1 MTTIHVA
8 ASRAYDIEI
17 SRGLLDQAGEH
28 IARVTGAGRTAAVIS
43 DTNVLPLYGQRLCDS
58 LERAGFRPISWAFP
72 AGEES
77 KNLTTYGRLLHFLG
91 ENHMTRSD
99 IIVALGGGVT
109 GDMAGFA
116 AATYQRGIPF
126 IQVPTTLLAAVDS
139 SVGGKTA
146 IDLETGKNQAGCFYQ
161 PWLVL
166 CDPDTLT
173 TLPEREYRCGCGEI
187 IKYSVLF
194 DAHFFEEL
202 QSTPVKDQV
211 EHVISTC
218 VTLKRRAVMEDE
230 FDTGERR
237 KLNLGHSFGHAVEAC
252 SDFSIPHGCA
262 VAIGMAIITR
272 AAVKRGICAQEV
284 LDRLLAIL
292 DKYDLPTQTDYPLEA
307 LYRAALSDKKIS
319 GGKMHL
325 IVPEAIG
332 RCDIVS
338 IPEGE
343 IPDWLRDG
351 GVQ

>member
-8 ASRAYDIEI
+8 ASREYDIEI
-17 SRGLLDQAGEH
+17 GRGLLDQAGEH

-194 DAHFFEEL
+194 DANFFEEL
-202 QSTPVKDQV
+202 WNAPVKDQV

-272 AAVKRGICAQEV
+272 AAVKRGLCSRET

-292 DKYDLPTQTDYPLEA
+292 DQYDLPTQTEHHPEE
-307 LYRAALSDKKIS
+307 LYRAALSDKKIA

-325 IVPEAIG
+325 IVPRQIG
-332 RCDIVS
+332 WCDIVS
-338 IPEGE
+338 IPEYE

>member
-17 SRGLLDQAGEH
+17 GRGLLDQAGEH

-43 DTNVLPLYGQRLCDS
+43 DTNVLPLYGQRLCSS
-58 LERAGFRPISWAFP
+58 LEQAGFRVISWAFP
-72 AGEES
+72 AGEAS
-77 KNLTTYGRLLHFLG
+77 KNLITYGQLLHFLG

-146 IDLETGKNQAGCFYQ
+146 IDLDTGKNQAGCFYQ

-187 IKYSVLF
+187 IKYSMLF
-194 DAHFFEEL
+194 DANFFEEL
-202 QSTPVKDQV
+202 WNTSVKDQV

-218 VTLKRRAVMEDE
+218 VTLKRMAVMEDE
-230 FDTGERR
+230 FDTGARR

-272 AAVKRGICAQEV
+272 AAVKRGLCSRET

-292 DKYDLPTQTDYPLEA
+292 DQYDLPTQTEHHPEE
-307 LYRAALSDKKIS
+307 LYRAALSDKKIA

-325 IVPEAIG
+325 IVPRQIG

-338 IPEGE
+338 IPEYE

>member
-8 ASRAYDIEI
+8 ASREYDIEI
-17 SRGLLDQAGEH
+17 GRGLLDRAGER

-43 DTNVLPLYGQRLCDS
+43 DTNVLPLYGQRLCSS
-58 LERAGFRPISWAFP
+58 LEQAGFRVISWAFP
-72 AGEES
+72 AGEAS
-77 KNLTTYGRLLHFLG
+77 KNLTTYGQLLHFLG

-146 IDLETGKNQAGCFYQ
+146 IDLDTGKNQAGCFYQ

-194 DAHFFEEL
+194 DADFFDEL
-202 QSTPVKDQV
+202 WNTPVKDQV

-218 VTLKRRAVMEDE
+218 VTLKRMAVMEDE
-230 FDTGERR
+230 FDTGARR

-272 AAVKRGICAQEV
+272 AAVKRGICTQEV

-332 RCDIVS
+332 RCRIES
-338 IPEGE
+338 IPEAE
-343 IPDWLRDG
+343 IRDWMRDG
-351 GVQ
+351 GIQ

>member
-8 ASRAYDIEI
+8 ASREYDIEI
-17 SRGLLDQAGEH
+17 GRGLLDQAGEH
-28 IARVTGAGRTAAVIS
+28 IAQVTGAGHTAAVIS
-43 DTNVLPLYGQRLCDS
+43 DTNVLPLYGQRRCSS
-58 LERAGFRPISWAFP
+58 LEQAGFRVISWAFP
-72 AGEES
+72 AGEAS
-77 KNLTTYGRLLHFLG
+77 KNLTTYGQLLHFLG

-146 IDLETGKNQAGCFYQ
+146 IDLDTGKNQAGCFYQ

-332 RCDIVS
+332 RCRIES
-338 IPEGE
+338 IPEAE
-343 IPDWLRDG
+343 IRTWLRDG
-351 GVQ
+351 GIQ

>member
-8 ASRAYDIEI
+8 ASREYDIEI
-17 SRGLLDQAGEH
+17 GRGLLDQAGAH

-43 DTNVLPLYGQRLCDS
+43 DTNVLPLYGQRLCSS
-58 LERAGFRPISWAFP
+58 LEQAGFRVISWAFP
-72 AGEES
+72 AGEAS
-77 KNLTTYGRLLHFLG
+77 KNLTTYGQLLHFLG

-146 IDLETGKNQAGCFYQ
+146 IDLDTGKNQAGCFYQ

-194 DAHFFEEL
+194 DADFFEEL
-202 QSTPVKDQV
+202 WNTPVKDQV

-218 VTLKRRAVMEDE
+218 VTLKRMAVMEDE
-230 FDTGERR
+230 FDTGARR

-252 SDFSIPHGCA
+252 SDFSIPHG
-262 VAIGMAIITR
+262 
-272 AAVKRGICAQEV
+272 
-284 LDRLLAIL
+284 
-292 DKYDLPTQTDYPLEA
+292 
-307 LYRAALSDKKIS
+307 
-319 GGKMHL
+319 
-325 IVPEAIG
+325 
-332 RCDIVS
+332 
-338 IPEGE
+338 
-343 IPDWLRDG
+343 
-351 GVQ
+351 

>member
-8 ASRAYDIEI
+8 ASREYDIEI
-17 SRGLLDQAGEH
+17 GRGLLDQAGER

-43 DTNVLPLYGQRLCDS
+43 DTNVLPLYGQRLCSS
-58 LERAGFRPISWAFP
+58 LDQAGFRVISWAFP
-72 AGEES
+72 AGEAS
-77 KNLTTYGRLLHFLG
+77 KNLTTYGQLLHFLG

-146 IDLETGKNQAGCFYQ
+146 IDLDTGKNQAGCFYQ

-194 DAHFFEEL
+194 DANFFEAL
-202 QSTPVKDQV
+202 WNTPVKDQV

-218 VTLKRRAVMEDE
+218 VTLKRMAVMEDE
-230 FDTGERR
+230 FDTGARR

-332 RCDIVS
+332 RCRIES
-338 IPEGE
+338 IPEAE
-343 IPDWLRDG
+343 IRTWLRDG
-351 GVQ
+351 GIQ

>member
-8 ASRAYDIEI
+8 ASREYDIEI
-17 SRGLLDQAGEH
+17 GRGLLDQAGAR

-43 DTNVLPLYGQRLCDS
+43 DTNVLPLYGQRLCGS
-58 LERAGFRPISWAFP
+58 LEQSGFRVISWAFP
-72 AGEES
+72 AGEAS
-77 KNLTTYGRLLHFLG
+77 KNLTTYGQLLHFLG

-146 IDLETGKNQAGCFYQ
+146 IDLDTGKNQAGCFYQ

-187 IKYSVLF
+187 IKYSALF
-194 DAHFFEEL
+194 DTDFFEEL
-202 QSTPVKDQV
+202 WNTPVKDQV

-218 VTLKRRAVMEDE
+218 VTLKRMAVMEDE
-230 FDTGERR
+230 FDTGARR

-332 RCDIVS
+332 RCRIES
-338 IPEGE
+338 IPEAE
-343 IPDWLRDG
+343 IRDWMRDG
-351 GVQ
+351 GIQ

>member
-8 ASRAYDIEI
+8 ASREYDIEI
-17 SRGLLDQAGEH
+17 GRGLLDQAGAH
-28 IARVTGAGRTAAVIS
+28 IAQVTGAGRTAAVIS
-43 DTNVLPLYGQRLCDS
+43 DTNVLPLYGQRLCSS
-58 LERAGFRPISWAFP
+58 LERAGFRVISWAFP
-72 AGEES
+72 AGEAS
-77 KNLTTYGRLLHFLG
+77 KNLTTYGQLLHFLG

-146 IDLETGKNQAGCFYQ
+146 IDLNTGKNQAGCFYQ

-173 TLPEREYRCGCGEI
+173 TLPEREYRCGYGEI

-194 DAHFFEEL
+194 DANFFEEL
-202 QSTPVKDQV
+202 WNTPVKDQV

-218 VTLKRRAVMEDE
+218 VTLKRMAVMEDE
-230 FDTGERR
+230 FDTGARR

-272 AAVKRGICAQEV
+272 AAVKRGICTQEV

-332 RCDIVS
+332 RCRIES
-338 IPEGE
+338 IPEAE
-343 IPDWLRDG
+343 IRDWMRDG
-351 GVQ
+351 GIQ

>member
-1 MTTIHVA
+1 MTTIHVS
-8 ASRAYDIEI
+8 ASREYDIEI
-17 SRGLLDQAGEH
+17 GRGLLDQAGAH

-194 DAHFFEEL
+194 DADFFDEL
-202 QSTPVKDQV
+202 WSTPVKDQV

-272 AAVKRGICAQEV
+272 AAVKRGLCSRET
-284 LDRLLAIL
+284 LDLLLAIL
-292 DKYDLPTQTDYPLEA
+292 EQYDLPTQTEYHTEE
-307 LYRAALSDKKIS
+307 LYRAALSDKKIA

-325 IVPEAIG
+325 IVPRQIG

>member
-8 ASRAYDIEI
+8 ASREYDIEI
-17 SRGLLDQAGEH
+17 GRGLLDQAGAH
-28 IARVTGAGRTAAVIS
+28 IAQVTGAGRTAAVIS
-43 DTNVLPLYGQRLCDS
+43 DTNVLHLYGQRLCSS
-58 LERAGFRPISWAFP
+58 LEQAGFRVISWAFP
-72 AGEES
+72 AGEAS
-77 KNLTTYGRLLHFLG
+77 KNLTTYGQLLHFLG

-126 IQVPTTLLAAVDS
+126 IQIPTTLLAAVDS

-146 IDLETGKNQAGCFYQ
+146 IDLDTGKNQAGCFYQ

-194 DAHFFEEL
+194 DANFFEKL
-202 QSTPVKDQV
+202 WNTPVKDQV

-218 VTLKRRAVMEDE
+218 VTLKRMAVMEDE
-230 FDTGERR
+230 FDTGARR

-332 RCDIVS
+332 RCRIES
-338 IPEGE
+338 IPEAE
-343 IPDWLRDG
+343 IRDWMRDG
-351 GVQ
+351 GIQ

>member
-8 ASRAYDIEI
+8 ASREYDIEI
-17 SRGLLDQAGEH
+17 GSGLLDQAGAH

-43 DTNVLPLYGQRLCDS
+43 DTNVLPLYGQRLCSS
-58 LERAGFRPISWAFP
+58 LEQAGFRPISWAFP

-146 IDLETGKNQAGCFYQ
+146 IDLDTGKNQAGCFYQ

-194 DAHFFEEL
+194 DADFFEEL
-202 QSTPVKDQV
+202 WNTPVKDQV
-211 EHVISTC
+211 EQVISTC
-218 VTLKRRAVMEDE
+218 VTLKRMAVMEDE
-230 FDTGERR
+230 FDTGARR

-272 AAVKRGICAQEV
+272 AAVKRGICTQEV

-325 IVPEAIG
+325 IVPRQIG

-343 IPDWLRDG
+343 IPDWMRDG

>member
-8 ASRAYDIEI
+8 ASREYDIEI
-17 SRGLLDQAGEH
+17 GRGLLDQAGAR

-43 DTNVLPLYGQRLCDS
+43 DTNVLPLYGQRLCGS
-58 LERAGFRPISWAFP
+58 LEQAGFRVISWAFP
-72 AGEES
+72 AGEAS
-77 KNLTTYGRLLHFLG
+77 KNLTTYGQLLHFLG

-146 IDLETGKNQAGCFYQ
+146 IDLDTGKNQAGCFYQ

-194 DAHFFEEL
+194 DANFFEEL
-202 QSTPVKDQV
+202 WNTPVKDQV

-218 VTLKRRAVMEDE
+218 VTLKRMAVMEDE
-230 FDTGERR
+230 FDTGARR

-332 RCDIVS
+332 RCRIES
-338 IPEGE
+338 IPEAE
-343 IPDWLRDG
+343 IRDWMRDG
-351 GVQ
+351 GIQ

>member
-17 SRGLLDQAGEH
+17 GRGLLDQAGEH

-237 KLNLGHSFGHAVEAC
+237 NLNLGHSFGHAVEAC

-272 AAVKRGICAQEV
+272 AAVKRGLCSRET

-292 DKYDLPTQTDYPLEA
+292 EQYDLPTQTEHHPEE
-307 LYRAALSDKKIS
+307 LYRSSLSDKKIA

-325 IVPEAIG
+325 IVPRQIG

-338 IPEGE
+338 IPEYE

>member
-8 ASRAYDIEI
+8 ASREYDIEI
-17 SRGLLDQAGEH
+17 GRGLLDQAGAR
-28 IARVTGAGRTAAVIS
+28 ITRVTGAGRTAAVIS
-43 DTNVLPLYGQRLCDS
+43 DTNVLPLYGQRLCSS
-58 LERAGFRPISWAFP
+58 LEQAGFRVISWAFP
-72 AGEES
+72 AGEAS
-77 KNLTTYGRLLHFLG
+77 KNLATYGQLLHFLG

-146 IDLETGKNQAGCFYQ
+146 IDLDTGKNQAGCFYQ
-161 PWLVL
+161 SWLVL

-194 DAHFFEEL
+194 DAGFFEEL
-202 QSTPVKDQV
+202 WNTPVKDQV

-218 VTLKRRAVMEDE
+218 VTLKRMAVMEDE
-230 FDTGERR
+230 FDTGARR

-272 AAVKRGICAQEV
+272 AAVKRGICTQEV

-332 RCDIVS
+332 RCRIES
-338 IPEGE
+338 IPEAE
-343 IPDWLRDG
+343 IRDWMRDG
-351 GVQ
+351 GIQ

>member
-1 MTTIHVA
+1 MTTIHVS
-8 ASRAYDIEI
+8 ASREYDIEI
-17 SRGLLDQAGEH
+17 GRGLLGQAGEH

-272 AAVKRGICAQEV
+272 AAVKRGLCSRET

-292 DKYDLPTQTDYPLEA
+292 DQYDLPTQTEHHTEE
-307 LYRAALSDKKIS
+307 LYRAALSDKKIA

-325 IVPEAIG
+325 IVPRQIG

-338 IPEGE
+338 IPEYE

>member
-1 MTTIHVA
+1 MTTIHVS
-8 ASRAYDIEI
+8 ASREYDIEI
-17 SRGLLDQAGEH
+17 GRGLLGQAGEH

-43 DTNVLPLYGQRLCDS
+43 DTNVLPLYGQRLCSS
-58 LERAGFRPISWAFP
+58 LEQAGFRVISWAFP
-72 AGEES
+72 AGEAS
-77 KNLTTYGRLLHFLG
+77 KNLTTYGQLLHFLG

-126 IQVPTTLLAAVDS
+126 IQAPTTLLAAVDS

-146 IDLETGKNQAGCFYQ
+146 IDLDTGKNQAGCFYQ

-194 DAHFFEEL
+194 DADFFEEL
-202 QSTPVKDQV
+202 WNTPVKDQV

-218 VTLKRRAVMEDE
+218 VTLKRMAVMEDE
-230 FDTGERR
+230 FDTGARR

-272 AAVKRGICAQEV
+272 AAVKRDICTQEV

-332 RCDIVS
+332 RCRIES
-338 IPEGE
+338 IPEAE
-343 IPDWLRDG
+343 IRDWMQDG
-351 GVQ
+351 GIQ

>member
-17 SRGLLDQAGEH
+17 GRGLLDQAGEH

-43 DTNVLPLYGQRLCDS
+43 DTNVLPLYGRRLCDS

-272 AAVKRGICAQEV
+272 AAVKRGLCSRET

-292 DKYDLPTQTDYPLEA
+292 DQYDLPTQTEHHPEE
-307 LYRAALSDKKIS
+307 LYRAALFDKKIA
-319 GGKMHL
+319 GGNMHL
-325 IVPEAIG
+325 IVPRQIG

>member
-8 ASRAYDIEI
+8 ASREYDIEI
-17 SRGLLDQAGEH
+17 SRGLLDRAGER

-43 DTNVLPLYGQRLCDS
+43 DTNVLPLYGQRLCSS
-58 LERAGFRPISWAFP
+58 LEQAGFRVISWAFP
-72 AGEES
+72 AGEAS
-77 KNLTTYGRLLHFLG
+77 KNLTTYGQLLHFLG

-146 IDLETGKNQAGCFYQ
+146 IDLDTGKNQAGCFYQ

-187 IKYSVLF
+187 IKYSMLF
-194 DAHFFEEL
+194 DAGFFEEL
-202 QSTPVKDQV
+202 WNTPVKDQV

-218 VTLKRRAVMEDE
+218 VTLKRMAVMEDE
-230 FDTGERR
+230 FDTGARR

-272 AAVKRGICAQEV
+272 AAVKRGICTQEV

-332 RCDIVS
+332 RCRIES
-338 IPEGE
+338 IPEAE
-343 IPDWLRDG
+343 IRDWMRDG
-351 GVQ
+351 GIQ

>member
-1 MTTIHVA
+1 MTTIHVS
-8 ASRAYDIEI
+8 ASREYDIEI
-17 SRGLLDQAGEH
+17 GRGLLGQAGEH

-43 DTNVLPLYGQRLCDS
+43 DTNVLPLYGQRLCSS
-58 LERAGFRPISWAFP
+58 LEQAGFRVISWAFP
-72 AGEES
+72 AGEAS
-77 KNLTTYGRLLHFLG
+77 KNLTTYGQLLHFLG

-126 IQVPTTLLAAVDS
+126 IQAPTTLLAAVDS

-146 IDLETGKNQAGCFYQ
+146 IDLDTGKNQAGCFYQ

-218 VTLKRRAVMEDE
+218 VTLKRMAVMEDE
-230 FDTGERR
+230 FDTGARR

-272 AAVKRGICAQEV
+272 AAVKRDICTQEV

-332 RCDIVS
+332 RCRIES
-338 IPEGE
+338 IPEAE
-343 IPDWLRDG
+343 IRDWMQDG
-351 GVQ
+351 GIQ

>member
-8 ASRAYDIEI
+8 ASREYDIEI
-17 SRGLLDQAGEH
+17 GRGLLDRAGER

-43 DTNVLPLYGQRLCDS
+43 DTNVLPLYGQRLCSS
-58 LERAGFRPISWAFP
+58 LEQAGFRVISWAFP
-72 AGEES
+72 AGEAS
-77 KNLTTYGRLLHFLG
+77 KNLTTYGQLLHFLG

-146 IDLETGKNQAGCFYQ
+146 IDLDTGKNQAGCFYQ

-194 DAHFFEEL
+194 DADFFEEL
-202 QSTPVKDQV
+202 WNTPVKDQV

-218 VTLKRRAVMEDE
+218 VTLKRMAVMEDE
-230 FDTGERR
+230 FDTGARR

-332 RCDIVS
+332 RCRIES
-338 IPEGE
+338 IPEAE
-343 IPDWLRDG
+343 IRDWMRDG
-351 GVQ
+351 GIQ

>member
-8 ASRAYDIEI
+8 ASREYDIEI
-17 SRGLLDQAGEH
+17 GRGLLDQAGAH
-28 IARVTGAGRTAAVIS
+28 ITRVTGAGRTAAVIS
-43 DTNVLPLYGQRLCDS
+43 DTNVLPLYGQRLCSS
-58 LERAGFRPISWAFP
+58 LEQAGFRVISWAFP
-72 AGEES
+72 AGEAS
-77 KNLTTYGRLLHFLG
+77 KNLTTYGQLLHFLG

-146 IDLETGKNQAGCFYQ
+146 IDLDTGKNQAGCFYQ

-194 DAHFFEEL
+194 DANFFEEL
-202 QSTPVKDQV
+202 WNTPVKDQV

-218 VTLKRRAVMEDE
+218 VTLKRMAVMEDE
-230 FDTGERR
+230 FDTGARR

-332 RCDIVS
+332 RCRIES
-338 IPEGE
+338 IPEAE
-343 IPDWLRDG
+343 IRTWLRDG
-351 GVQ
+351 GIQ